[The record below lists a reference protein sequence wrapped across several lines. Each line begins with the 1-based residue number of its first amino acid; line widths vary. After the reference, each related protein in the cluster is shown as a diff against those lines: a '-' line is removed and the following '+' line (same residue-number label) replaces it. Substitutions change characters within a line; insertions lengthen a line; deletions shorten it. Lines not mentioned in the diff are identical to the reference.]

1 MEKMYI
7 PYDFC
12 WCWHVKITIYIKKK
26 MHLLTIA
33 VFQMTIKHY
42 LYLKIPHN
50 LSELQKHG
58 YLIYTLDVDMFL

>member
-1 MEKMYI
+1 
-7 PYDFC
+7 
-12 WCWHVKITIYIKKK
+12 

-58 YLIYTLDVDMFL
+58 YLIYTLYTDKHCKSAYQYCFRLM